1 MNRVTKE
8 LENSTSAIT
17 YRGEVIVRAK
27 RANKL
32 IKTFKI
38 HNNAKPQFFYNVLHL
53 IARDDGYRSSMPQYI
68 KAFSGDE
75 AVSLVSILVEDV
87 NVSWKDDTPR
97 LTLKFTLPYNTLT
110 NDKTVNTYRLYSVN
124 AANDSDYLVD
134 ATVDLDEYKISTDGK
149 TNIVVEWIM
158 TLSNSSTTTNTEV
171 TK

>member
-1 MNRVTKE
+1 MNKVTKE
-8 LENSTSAIT
+8 LEGSTSAIA
-17 YRGEVIVRAK
+17 YKGEVIVRAK
-27 RANKL
+27 RVNKL

-68 KAFSGDE
+68 KAFSGNE

-87 NVSWKDDTPR
+87 NVTWKSDIPR
-97 LTLKFTLPYNTLT
+97 LALKFTLPYNTLT
-110 NDKTVNTYRLYSVN
+110 NNKIVDTYRLYSIN
-124 AANDSDYLVD
+124 AIDDTDYLVE
-134 ATVDLDEYKISTDGK
+134 ATVDSDENKISTDGK
-149 TNIVVEWIM
+149 TNIVVEWVM